1 MVDDAG
7 GRQMVP
13 ARMVNEYV
21 YCPRLAYLEWVQGEW
36 DDNLDTIQ
44 GRWVHRKVDVAS
56 PRDVPDAVDAEAEV
70 RELTARSLLLS
81 SPEDQVIARIDLLE
95 MTGQTVTPVEY
106 KKGAPP
112 THLPH
117 RAYDPERVQ
126 LAVQALILRAN
137 GFTVTSG
144 VLYFA
149 EPRERVAVEFDE
161 ALLAL
166 AREAIG
172 AVLAM
177 ADSAVCPPP
186 LVESP
191 KCARCSLNA
200 ICLPDE
206 TNLLAGRQDATSIR
220 RLVAPRPVARPVY
233 VQEQGSVVRKQGDAL
248 LITVPNQDSVK
259 VPGKDVSAV
268 VLHGNV
274 QITTQ
279 AIRSLMEEEIP
290 VSFHSYG
297 GWYVGSAGA
306 GLGHRNVQVR
316 LAQHACLGA
325 PLQRSVSSA
334 LVAGKIL
341 NQRTLLRRNLSTPD
355 HHLTGQLAQLA
366 RQTRAMLARDPLLGL
381 EGLAARAYFGA
392 FPRLFRERGSWAG
405 EQFEANGRTRRPPR
419 DPVNAVLSYLYAHLV
434 RECATAALQCGFDPY
449 VGVLHE
455 PHHGRPSLAL
465 DLMEEFRPL
474 VADSVCLTLFNQ
486 GELTPSEFFTR
497 ARGTM
502 LTPKGRRVVLAGLER
517 RLEQF
522 IMHPV
527 FGYQVSYRRLF
538 DLQARMLRA
547 VLLGDVPSYRAFT
560 TR

>member
-1 MVDDAG
+1 
-7 GRQMVP
+7 
-13 ARMVNEYV
+13 
-21 YCPRLAYLEWVQGEW
+21 
-36 DDNLDTIQ
+36 
-44 GRWVHRKVDVAS
+44 
-56 PRDVPDAVDAEAEV
+56 
-70 RELTARSLLLS
+70 
-81 SPEDQVIARIDLLE
+81 
-95 MTGQTVTPVEY
+95 
-106 KKGAPP
+106 
-112 THLPH
+112 
-117 RAYDPERVQ
+117 
-126 LAVQALILRAN
+126 
-137 GFTVTSG
+137 
-144 VLYFA
+144 
-149 EPRERVAVEFDE
+149 
-161 ALLAL
+161 
-166 AREAIG
+166 
-172 AVLAM
+172 
-177 ADSAVCPPP
+177 
-186 LVESP
+186 
-191 KCARCSLNA
+191 
-200 ICLPDE
+200 
-206 TNLLAGRQDATSIR
+206 
-220 RLVAPRPVARPVY
+220 
-233 VQEQGSVVRKQGDAL
+233 
-248 LITVPNQDSVK
+248 VK

-268 VLHGNV
+268 VLQGNV

-279 AIRSLMEEEIP
+279 AMRSLMEEEIP

-325 PLQRSVSSA
+325 PLQRAVSSA

-341 NQRTLLRRNLSTPD
+341 NQRTLLRRNLPTPD
-355 HHLTGQLAQLA
+355 HHLTGHLAQLA
-366 RQTRAMLARDPLLGL
+366 RQTRAMPMRDPLLGL

-392 FPRLFRERGSWAG
+392 FSRLFRERGSWAG

-419 DPVNAVLSYLYAHLV
+419 DPVNAVLSYLYSQLV